1 MKNIP
6 RQQHYQYLSAWN
18 SKSLF
23 IGLLFAFCVDYISNE
38 ILSAVLAVL
47 CQATLAEYSSDT
59 LHLPTTTIMNRDN
72 VLRDDNDDADD
83 ADDDTHADDAHN
95 HHYES

>member
-1 MKNIP
+1 M
-6 RQQHYQYLSAWN
+6 
-18 SKSLF
+18 
-23 IGLLFAFCVDYISNE
+23 
-38 ILSAVLAVL
+38 LAVL

-72 VLRDDNDDADD
+72 AFGHDGDD
-83 ADDDTHADDAHN
+83 ADDDVDTHADVADC

>member
-1 MKNIP
+1 M
-6 RQQHYQYLSAWN
+6 
-18 SKSLF
+18 
-23 IGLLFAFCVDYISNE
+23 
-38 ILSAVLAVL
+38 LAVL

>member
-1 MKNIP
+1 M
-6 RQQHYQYLSAWN
+6 
-18 SKSLF
+18 
-23 IGLLFAFCVDYISNE
+23 
-38 ILSAVLAVL
+38 L

-72 VLRDDNDDADD
+72 AFGDDADD
-83 ADDDTHADDAHN
+83 ADDDVDTHADVADC